1 MIVFRLPSLG
11 ADMDEGTLLQWKVE
25 PGEHIERGEVIAVV
39 DTAKAAVDVEC
50 WHSGEVLE
58 LLVEP
63 GSKIPVGTAMAML
76 LEPGDNREA
85 AMAQRAKTIPEVAR
99 QAPSVPEMRAA
110 PPAQSGGEAA
120 RVRISPAARKRAA
133 ELGIDPASLTGSGP
147 QGSITLQDIDAA
159 AARTLTVDRHTA
171 MRQAIAAAMSRSK
184 REIPHY
190 YLSETM
196 AFGSAAK
203 WLQDYNAERPPEQR
217 LLASVVLLKAVALAL
232 RDYPQLNGYWRDNA
246 FQPTEGIHLGV
257 AITLRRGGLVA
268 PALRD
273 VADRSLPDLMQA
285 LSDVVQRARAGSLR
299 SSEMSD
305 ATLTVTQLG
314 EQGVDSVF
322 GVIYPP
328 QVALVGVG
336 RIAEHPWVQAGAL
349 CVMPTVTLSLAADHR
364 VSDGHYGAR
373 FLAEVHRLLQSPDS
387 L

>member
-1 MIVFRLPSLG
+1 MIVFKLPSLG

-76 LEPGDNREA
+76 LEPGENREA
-85 AMAQRAKTIPEVAR
+85 AMAQRAATISEVAS
-99 QAPSVPEMRAA
+99 QAPSAPEMRAA

-133 ELGIDPASLTGSGP
+133 ELGIDPASLIGSGP
-147 QGSITLQDIDAA
+147 QGAITLQDIDA

-336 RIAEHPWVQAGAL
+336 RIAERPWVQAGAL

>member
-1 MIVFRLPSLG
+1 MIVFKLPSLG

-76 LEPGDNREA
+76 LEPGETREA
-85 AMAQRAKTIPEVAR
+85 AMAQRAETIPEVAS
-99 QAPSVPEMRAA
+99 QAPIAPEMRAA

-120 RVRISPAARKRAA
+120 RLRISPAARKRAA

-147 QGSITLQDIDAA
+147 QGSITLRDIDAA

-246 FQPTEGIHLGV
+246 FQPAEGIHLGV
-257 AITLRRGGLVA
+257 VITLRRGGLVA

-285 LSDVVQRARAGSLR
+285 LSDLVQRARAGSLR

-314 EQGVDSVF
+314 EQSVDSVF

-336 RIAEHPWVQAGAL
+336 RIAERPWVQAGAL

>member
-76 LEPGDNREA
+76 LEPGENREA
-85 AMAQRAKTIPEVAR
+85 AMAQRAETIPEVAR

-147 QGSITLQDIDAA
+147 QGAITLLDIDAV
-159 AARTLTVDRHTA
+159 ARTLTVDRHTA

-285 LSDVVQRARAGSLR
+285 LSDLVQRARAGSLR

-336 RIAEHPWVQAGAL
+336 RIAERPWVQAGAL

>member
-76 LEPGDNREA
+76 LEPGENREA

-203 WLQDYNAERPPEQR
+203 WLQDYNAKRPPEQR

-285 LSDVVQRARAGSLR
+285 LSDLVQRARAGSLR

-336 RIAEHPWVQAGAL
+336 RIAERPWAQAGAH

-364 VSDGHYGAR
+364 VSDGHYGVR

>member
-63 GSKIPVGTAMAML
+63 GSKLPVGTAMAML
-76 LEPGDNREA
+76 LEPGENREA

-99 QAPSVPEMRAA
+99 QAPSVPEMR
-110 PPAQSGGEAA
+110 
-120 RVRISPAARKRAA
+120 AARKRAA

-203 WLQDYNAERPPEQR
+203 
-217 LLASVVLLKAVALAL
+217 
-232 RDYPQLNGYWRDNA
+232 
-246 FQPTEGIHLGV
+246 
-257 AITLRRGGLVA
+257 
-268 PALRD
+268 
-273 VADRSLPDLMQA
+273 
-285 LSDVVQRARAGSLR
+285 
-299 SSEMSD
+299 
-305 ATLTVTQLG
+305 
-314 EQGVDSVF
+314 
-322 GVIYPP
+322 
-328 QVALVGVG
+328 
-336 RIAEHPWVQAGAL
+336 
-349 CVMPTVTLSLAADHR
+349 
-364 VSDGHYGAR
+364 
-373 FLAEVHRLLQSPDS
+373 
-387 L
+387 

>member
-76 LEPGDNREA
+76 LEPGENREA
-85 AMAQRAKTIPEVAR
+85 AMAQRAETIPEVAR
-99 QAPSVPEMRAA
+99 QAPSVPEMCAA

-133 ELGIDPASLTGSGP
+133 ELGIDPTSLTGSGP

-159 AARTLTVDRHTA
+159 AARTLTVDRHMA

-246 FQPTEGIHLGV
+246 FQPAEGIHLGV

-285 LSDVVQRARAGSLR
+285 LSDLVQRARAGSLR

-336 RIAEHPWVQAGAL
+336 RIAERPWVQAGAL

>member
-11 ADMDEGTLLQWKVE
+11 ADMDDGTLLQWKVE

-76 LEPGDNREA
+76 LEPGENREA
-85 AMAQRAKTIPEVAR
+85 AMAQRAETIPEVAR

-203 WLQDYNAERPPEQR
+203 WLQDYNAERPPEQQ

-285 LSDVVQRARAGSLR
+285 LSDLVQRARAGSLR

-336 RIAEHPWVQAGAL
+336 RIAERPWVQAGAL

>member
-1 MIVFRLPSLG
+1 MIVFKLPSLG

-76 LEPGDNREA
+76 LEPGETREA
-85 AMAQRAKTIPEVAR
+85 AMAQRAETIPEVAS
-99 QAPSVPEMRAA
+99 QAPIAPEMRAA
-110 PPAQSGGEAA
+110 SPAQSGGEAA
-120 RVRISPAARKRAA
+120 RLRISPAARKRAA

-147 QGSITLQDIDAA
+147 QGSITLRDIDAA

-246 FQPTEGIHLGV
+246 FQPAEGIHLGV

-285 LSDVVQRARAGSLR
+285 LSDLVQRARAGSLR

-336 RIAEHPWVQAGAL
+336 RIAERPWVQAGAL

>member
-76 LEPGDNREA
+76 LEPGENREA

-285 LSDVVQRARAGSLR
+285 LSDLVQRARAGSLR

-336 RIAEHPWVQAGAL
+336 RIAERPWAQAGAL

>member
-76 LEPGDNREA
+76 LEPGETREA
-85 AMAQRAKTIPEVAR
+85 AMAQRAETISEVAI
-99 QAPSVPEMRAA
+99 QAPGAPEMRAA
-110 PPAQSGGEAA
+110 PVQPGGEAA
-120 RVRISPAARKRAA
+120 RLRISPAARKRAA

-147 QGSITLQDIDAA
+147 QGAITLLDIDAV
-159 AARTLTVDRHTA
+159 ARTLTVDRHTA

-336 RIAEHPWVQAGAL
+336 RIAERPWVQAGAL

>member
-1 MIVFRLPSLG
+1 MIVFKLPSLG

-76 LEPGDNREA
+76 LEPGETREA
-85 AMAQRAKTIPEVAR
+85 AMAQRAETIPEVAS
-99 QAPSVPEMRAA
+99 QAPIAPEMRAA

-120 RVRISPAARKRAA
+120 RLRISPAARKRAA

-147 QGSITLQDIDAA
+147 QGAITLQDIDAA

-285 LSDVVQRARAGSLR
+285 LSDLVQRTRAGSLR

-336 RIAEHPWVQAGAL
+336 RIAERPWVQAGAL

>member
-1 MIVFRLPSLG
+1 MIVFKLPSLG
-11 ADMDEGTLLQWKVE
+11 ADMDDGTLLQWKVE

-76 LEPGDNREA
+76 LEPGETREA
-85 AMAQRAKTIPEVAR
+85 AMAQRAETIPEVAS
-99 QAPSVPEMRAA
+99 QAPIAPEMRAA

-120 RVRISPAARKRAA
+120 RLRISPAARKRAA

-147 QGSITLQDIDAA
+147 QGAITLQDIDAA

-285 LSDVVQRARAGSLR
+285 LSDLVQRARAGSLR

-336 RIAEHPWVQAGAL
+336 RIAERPWVQAGAL

-364 VSDGHYGAR
+364 ISDGHYGAR

>member
-1 MIVFRLPSLG
+1 M
-11 ADMDEGTLLQWKVE
+11 
-25 PGEHIERGEVIAVV
+25 V

-76 LEPGDNREA
+76 LEPGETREA
-85 AMAQRAKTIPEVAR
+85 AMAQRAETISEVAI
-99 QAPSVPEMRAA
+99 QAPGAPEMRAA
-110 PPAQSGGEAA
+110 PVQPGGEAA
-120 RVRISPAARKRAA
+120 RLRISPAARKRAA

-147 QGSITLQDIDAA
+147 QGAITLLDIDAV
-159 AARTLTVDRHTA
+159 ARTLTVDRHTA

-273 VADRSLPDLMQA
+273 VADRSLADLMQT
-285 LSDVVQRARAGSLR
+285 LGDLVQRARAGSLR

-336 RIAEHPWVQAGAL
+336 RIAERPWVQAGAL

>member
-76 LEPGDNREA
+76 LEPGENREA
-85 AMAQRAKTIPEVAR
+85 AMAQRAETIPEVAR

-285 LSDVVQRARAGSLR
+285 LGDLVQRARAGSLR

-336 RIAEHPWVQAGAL
+336 RIAERPWVQAGAL